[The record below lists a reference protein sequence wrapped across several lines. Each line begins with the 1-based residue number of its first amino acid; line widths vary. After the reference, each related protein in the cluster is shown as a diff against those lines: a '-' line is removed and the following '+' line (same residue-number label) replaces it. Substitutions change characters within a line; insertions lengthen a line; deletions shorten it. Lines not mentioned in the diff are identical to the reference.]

1 MHYDIAEWSDF
12 VRGLVS
18 AGQREVM
25 RRHLASGCGKCRRVA
40 DMLGKVTELAAA
52 DSRYEVPEYAVHCA
66 RAIFALE
73 QPRQVRILPGLIG
86 RLVFDSFREPLP
98 AGVRSHHHISRQ
110 TLFEAGDYSVDVRQ
124 EHERGSARVT
134 MVGQVASRKEP
145 GQALAGVPVVLY
157 SGNSVL
163 ARTVSTRYGEFHL
176 EYAPARDLRL
186 EVGAERVQGATGAGR
201 WSGNKGGLE

>member
-1 MHYDIAEWSDF
+1 M
-12 VRGLVS
+12 
-18 AGQREVM
+18 
-25 RRHLASGCGKCRRVA
+25 
-40 DMLGKVTELAAA
+40 
-52 DSRYEVPEYAVHCA
+52 
-66 RAIFALE
+66 
-73 QPRQVRILPGLIG
+73 
-86 RLVFDSFREPLP
+86 
-98 AGVRSHHHISRQ
+98 RSHHHISRQ

-186 EVGAERVQGATGAGR
+186 EVGAERVQDATGAGR